1 MIGLSAP
8 TNLHLGAP
16 SQHLRRVPCK
26 SWSSY
31 RKVAGCARSI
41 AAGATPSDD
50 RSPVTSEVFNYDRHT
65 LSSLYIGK
73 QPKVKQLDHL
83 QRRMNKDIREI
94 AEVGDRTQNPTLLR
108 PRAAQ

>member
-1 MIGLSAP
+1 MIGLSAH
-8 TNLHLGAP
+8 TKSHLKAS
-16 SQHLRRVPCK
+16 SQHLRHVPCK

-41 AAGATPSDD
+41 AACATPSDD
-50 RSPVTSEVFNYDRHT
+50 RSSVTSEVFNYDRHT

-94 AEVGDRTQNPTLLR
+94 AEVGTRTQIAT
-108 PRAAQ
+108 